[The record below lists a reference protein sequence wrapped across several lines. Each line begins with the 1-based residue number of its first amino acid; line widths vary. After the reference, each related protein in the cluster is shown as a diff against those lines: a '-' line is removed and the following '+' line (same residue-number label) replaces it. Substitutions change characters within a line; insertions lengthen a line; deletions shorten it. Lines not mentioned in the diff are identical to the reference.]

1 MKKIFLTEADRK
13 KIISDREKV
22 IVESFA
28 KTFNSIKRID
38 ENEINPTKKLT
49 PQEEQILADILSGG
63 DELTEDFS
71 RILDKVKEY
80 VSKGLMTSAIVA
92 SLLAT
97 PGMSAAEQSAIKQTA
112 GIENVDQKSDNS
124 DITKMNNTELYN
136 LVLKIVKSNP
146 NRASALLLQMH
157 GTNKE
162 DATDLNMLQTFVD
175 SVKSG
180 NPIGTAEYMG
190 GRFKMASKY
199 TQQLIKIM
207 QSNVQKGGFGF
218 NENDVN
224 EVLTKQVTT
233 GTGWDTKTKTVQ
245 QGNLEL
251 NSYSKQLYQL
261 FKKEGANPAL
271 LSGKGVANAQETK
284 KNNVV
289 ITAWDD
295 ELTILIQNVND
306 PMAMANKY
314 GPMIEKQF
322 PKFKLTKKPTTAG
335 WGGGV
340 EFTFTLENGGV
351 QQQKQPVNNQQ

>member
-13 KIISDREKV
+13 KIISDKEKA

-180 NPIGTAEYMG
+180 KPIGTAEYMG

-218 NENDVN
+218 N
-224 EVLTKQVTT
+224 
-233 GTGWDTKTKTVQ
+233 
-245 QGNLEL
+245 
-251 NSYSKQLYQL
+251 
-261 FKKEGANPAL
+261 
-271 LSGKGVANAQETK
+271 
-284 KNNVV
+284 
-289 ITAWDD
+289 
-295 ELTILIQNVND
+295 
-306 PMAMANKY
+306 
-314 GPMIEKQF
+314 
-322 PKFKLTKKPTTAG
+322 
-335 WGGGV
+335 
-340 EFTFTLENGGV
+340 
-351 QQQKQPVNNQQ
+351 